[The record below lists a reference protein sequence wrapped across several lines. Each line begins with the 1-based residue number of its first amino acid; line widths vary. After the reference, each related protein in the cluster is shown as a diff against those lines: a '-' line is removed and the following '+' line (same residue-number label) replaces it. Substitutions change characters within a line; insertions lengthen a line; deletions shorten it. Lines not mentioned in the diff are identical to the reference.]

1 MCVLK
6 IRLATVLK
14 AYNFIKK
21 RLQYRRFPVNVLK
34 GLGTAFFRTISV
46 VAFQLSYSIREEFLK
61 KKVSGEIAFALINL
75 FQAQI
80 QEPANRS
87 TRTRSRSRLKRLSRW
102 MYSQTWSQGSGIATP
117 NREVPYGLLSR
128 SCFYCPN
135 LITVAPLLLEIEI
148 CQSHPIIR

>member
-1 MCVLK
+1 MV
-6 IRLATVLK
+6 RLVTVLK

-34 GLGTAFFRTISV
+34 DLGTAFFRTISV
-46 VAFQLSYSIREEFLK
+46 VAFQLSFSIREEFLK

-87 TRTRSRSRLKRLSRW
+87 TTTRAFVFLAKFAEVGQKVGNVLNVCVDECIPRRDHKVLALVPPTENCH
-102 MYSQTWSQGSGIATP
+102 MDFYQGVVFTAQI
-117 NREVPYGLLSR
+117 
-128 SCFYCPN
+128 
-135 LITVAPLLLEIEI
+135 
-148 CQSHPIIR
+148 

>member
-34 GLGTAFFRTISV
+34 GLGTTFFRTIPV
-46 VAFQLSYSIREEFLK
+46 VAFQLSFSIREEFLE

-87 TRTRSRSRLKRLSRW
+87 TTTRAFVFLAKFSEVGQEVGHDLNVCVNECIPRRDHKVLALLPPTEKCH
-102 MYSQTWSQGSGIATP
+102 MDFYQGVVFTAQI
-117 NREVPYGLLSR
+117 
-128 SCFYCPN
+128 
-135 LITVAPLLLEIEI
+135 
-148 CQSHPIIR
+148 

>member
-46 VAFQLSYSIREEFLK
+46 VAFQLSYIREEFLK

-87 TRTRSRSRLKRLSRW
+87 TRTRSRSRLKRLSR
-102 MYSQTWSQGSGIATP
+102 
-117 NREVPYGLLSR
+117 
-128 SCFYCPN
+128 
-135 LITVAPLLLEIEI
+135 
-148 CQSHPIIR
+148 

>member
-1 MCVLK
+1 M
-6 IRLATVLK
+6 IRLVTVLK

-34 GLGTAFFRTISV
+34 DLGAAFFRTISV
-46 VAFQLSYSIREEFLK
+46 VAFQLNFSIREEFLK

-87 TRTRSRSRLKRLSRW
+87 TTTRAFVFLAKFAEVGQKVGNVLNVCVDECIPRRDHKVLALVPPTENCH
-102 MYSQTWSQGSGIATP
+102 MDFYQGVVFTAQI
-117 NREVPYGLLSR
+117 
-128 SCFYCPN
+128 
-135 LITVAPLLLEIEI
+135 
-148 CQSHPIIR
+148 